1 METHYPADLADAQW
15 ACLRRHLPLAT
26 ALRQRRH
33 SLRRVFDAIFY
44 LLRTGCQWRGC
55 PLGGMPADYPP
66 WQTVYYH
73 FRRFRLDGLWGGIL
87 AALRQVERRR
97 VGKQPQPSAAIMDA
111 QSVKT
116 VEESARISGYDGHK
130 RVRGRNAGALWAASS
145 WTHWGSRSRSSSP
158 LPTRTTRSAPG
169 DCSPG

>member
-66 WQTVYYH
+66 WQAVYYY
-73 FRRFRLDGLWGGIL
+73 FRRFRLDGLWAGVL
-87 AALRQVERRR
+87 AALRRAEWVR
-97 VGKQPQPSAAIMDA
+97 VGRAPQPSAAIIDA
-111 QSVKT
+111 QSIKT

-130 RVRGRNAGALWAASS
+130 RVKGRKRGCPLGRSS
-145 WTHWGSRSRSSSP
+145 SIHSVCRSRSPSH
-158 LPTRTTRSAPG
+158 LRARTTRSARG
-169 DCSPG
+169 DCSPV